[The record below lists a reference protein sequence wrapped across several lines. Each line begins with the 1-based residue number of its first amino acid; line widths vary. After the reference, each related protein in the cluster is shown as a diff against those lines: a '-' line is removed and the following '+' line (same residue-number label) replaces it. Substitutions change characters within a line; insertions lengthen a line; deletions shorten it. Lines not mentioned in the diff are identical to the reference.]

1 MDVSRVLYSLAKVY
15 VLALVVV
22 SIVTFAW
29 ILEVFEQASVWVAG
43 IWFAIAAFGVLVFI
57 TFLLVHL
64 SRT

>member
-1 MDVSRVLYSLAKVY
+1 MDVSRVLYILAELY
-15 VLALVVV
+15 VIGLVIV

-29 ILEVFEQASVWVAG
+29 VFGVFEQAGVRVAG
-43 IWFAIAAFGVLVFI
+43 IWFSIAAFGVLVFV